1 MKITARINTLNEE
14 HNIVAAL
21 ESLAWADE
29 IMVVDSWSKD
39 RTAELARKHGA
50 KVYQHDFLS
59 HGEQHNYAD
68 ALASHDWLFVLDADE
83 RVTPE
88 LRASIEKI
96 RREGPK
102 SSGYRFA
109 RRARFMG
116 RWIGHCGWYPDY
128 QTRLYDRRATQWGG
142 DPPHEEPKV
151 DGPVEIIAGEL
162 LHFTKRSLKESLDT
176 LNYFTTLASQDRFRR
191 GRPAASYFKLLL
203 VPPVIFLR
211 SYVWKRG
218 FLDGLPGLVISWLA
232 AFYVFAR
239 EAKLREHHLMEARSP
254 NVSEKTR

>member
-1 MKITARINTLNEE
+1 MKITARVNTLDEE

-29 IMVVDSWSKD
+29 ILVVDSWSKD
-39 RTAELARKHGA
+39 RTVELARQHGA
-50 KVYQHDFLS
+50 QVVQHDFRS

-68 ALASHDWLFVLDADE
+68 TLASHDWVFVLDADE

-96 RREGPK
+96 RQKGPK
-102 SSGYRFA
+102 CSGYRFA
-109 RRARFMG
+109 RRAHFMG
-116 RWIGHCGWYPDY
+116 RWIRHCGWYPDY

-151 DGPVEIIAGEL
+151 NGPVEIIPGEL
-162 LHFTKRSLKESLDT
+162 LHYTKRNLKETLDQTNFFTSL
-176 LNYFTTLASQDRFRR
+176 AARDRHRR
-191 GRPAASYFKLLL
+191 GKRAASYLKLLL
-203 VPPVIFLR
+203 LPPLIFLH

-239 EAKLREHHLMEARSP
+239 EAKLREHYLTEAQAP
-254 NVSEKTR
+254 SEESS

>member
-29 IMVVDSWSKD
+29 IIVVDSWSKD
-39 RTAELARKHGA
+39 RTVELARKQGA
-50 KVYQHDFLS
+50 KVYEHEFLS
-59 HGEQHNYAD
+59 FSDQHNCAD
-68 ALASHDWLFVLDADE
+68 TLASHDWIFVLDADE

-102 SSGYRFA
+102 CSGYRIA
-109 RRARFMG
+109 RRSQFMG
-116 RWIGHCGWYPDY
+116 RWIRHCGWYPDY
-128 QTRLYDRRATQWGG
+128 KMRLYDRRITKWVS
-142 DPPHEEPKV
+142 DVHEAAKV
-151 DGPVEIIAGEL
+151 DGPVDTLPGEL
-162 LHFTKRSLKESLDT
+162 LHYTKRDLKESLDT
-176 LNYFTTLASQDRFRR
+176 LNFFSTLAARDRFRR
-191 GRPAASYFKLLL
+191 GRRQASYFKLLL
-203 VPPVIFLR
+203 VAPIIFLR
-211 SYVWKRG
+211 SYVWKLG

-239 EAKLREHHLMEARSP
+239 EAKLCQQRLMEGRSRRT
-254 NVSEKTR
+254 SEKSV